1 MAIAVHLQWPE
12 VNADQ
17 YDRLKDHVGW
27 ERDVPQGGILHI
39 TSFSPQ
45 GAHIVDV
52 WESQEAFQRFLEDR
66 LMPGVQEIGI
76 QGEPEPQVYPVHDL
90 FTPGIDRGLPGIP

>member
-1 MAIAVHLQWPE
+1 MAIAVYLQWPG

-66 LMPGVQEIGI
+66 LMPGGCRRSGYRVS
-76 QGEPEPQVYPVHDL
+76 PN
-90 FTPGIDRGLPGIP
+90 RRSIPSTTCSRPASD

>member
-1 MAIAVHLQWPE
+1 MAIAMHMHWPG
-12 VNADQ
+12 VDADQ

-27 ERDVPQGGILHI
+27 EREAPQGGILHV

-52 WESQEAFQRFLEDR
+52 WESQEAFQRFSEDR
-66 LMPGVQEIGI
+66 PMPGVQELGI
-76 QGEPEPQVYPVHDL
+76 QGEPDVQFYPVHDL
-90 FTPGIDRGLPGIP
+90 FTPGV